1 MVELC
6 TNRGLALNLDIG
18 EWLEPLETKIDV
30 TDPEQWVN
38 CAKRNFDQVYK
49 EGVEGFPKMMCLGLH
64 LRIIGRP
71 GRIWALEEFSR
82 HVRKAQDVWVAN
94 RHSIA
99 QHLAKVDP
107 A

>member
-1 MVELC
+1 MAELC
-6 TNRGLALNLDIG
+6 SNRGLALNLDIG
-18 EWLEPLETKIDV
+18 ERLEPLEPTIDV
-30 TDPEQWVN
+30 TDPEEWVN
-38 CAKRNFDQVYK
+38 YAKRNFDQVYK

-71 GRIWALEEFSR
+71 SRIWALEEFFR
-82 HVRKAQDVWVAN
+82 HVRKAWDVWVTT

-99 QHLAKVDP
+99 QHLAKADP

>member
-6 TNRGLALNLDIG
+6 SNRGLALNLDIG
-18 EWLEPLETKIDV
+18 ERLEPLETTIDV

-38 CAKRNFDQVYK
+38 YAKQNFDQVYK
-49 EGVEGFPKMMCLGLH
+49 EGVEGFPKMMSLGLH

-71 GRIWALEEFSR
+71 GRIWALEEFFR
-82 HVRKAQDVWVAN
+82 HVRKAPDVWVIT
-94 RHSIA
+94 RHSIT
-99 QHLAKVDP
+99 QHLEKVDP